1 MTAVLAAVA
10 AFLWLVIRILLTL
23 LGVVLALVLLLVL
36 IPVSVRL
43 GYSQQKGFSA
53 RVRVM
58 GIPLRAWPLPGW
70 LEKRLHASEEDV
82 PSQPAPPESAPRP
95 ASGSEPS
102 QPAAPAAPTP
112 RTPAPAAAPTAQK
125 NAAPSK
131 AAAPARSQ
139 PESSAAAAQPSKEV
153 SPSRQ
158 KQEQQLHSGTE
169 KLLALLRT
177 VRGGLRLLFK
187 GIWVTVWIR
196 WPIQAEDAA
205 RTALLYGKANA
216 WIGGAAAVLAHLFQF
231 RLRQLELAPDFLGD
245 KQGRGEVSCRITASL
260 PVLAA
265 AAVWTLVQL
274 KKQKVF

>member
-1 MTAVLAAVA
+1 MDMNYSEQLQNVLACSTQEAE
-10 AFLWLVIRILLTL
+10 
-23 LGVVLALVLLLVL
+23 
-36 IPVSVRL
+36 RL
-43 GYSQQKGFSA
+43 GNNYVG
-53 RVRVM
+53 
-58 GIPLRAWPLPGW
+58 
-70 LEKRLHASEEDV
+70 
-82 PSQPAPPESAPRP
+82 PEH
-95 ASGSEPS
+95 
-102 QPAAPAAPTP
+102 
-112 RTPAPAAAPTAQK
+112 
-125 NAAPSK
+125 
-131 AAAPARSQ
+131 
-139 PESSAAAAQPSKEV
+139 
-153 SPSRQ
+153 
-158 KQEQQLHSGTE
+158 L
-169 KLLALLRT
+169 LLALLRT

>member
-58 GIPLRAWPLPGW
+58 GIPLRVWPLPGW

-102 QPAAPAAPTP
+102 QPAAPAA
-112 RTPAPAAAPTAQK
+112 APMAQE

-131 AAAPARSQ
+131 TAAPTRSQ
-139 PESSAAAAQPSKEV
+139 PKSSAAAAQPSKEV
-153 SPSRQ
+153 QPSRQ
-158 KQEQQLHSGTE
+158 KQEQQLHSRTE
-169 KLLALLRT
+169 KLLVLLRT

>member
-23 LGVVLALVLLLVL
+23 LGVVLALVL

-43 GYSQQKGFSA
+43 GYSQQKGFST

-58 GIPLRAWPLPGW
+58 GIPLRVWPLPGW
-70 LEKRLHASEEDV
+70 LEKRLHASEEEV
-82 PSQPAPPESAPRP
+82 TSQPVPPESAPRP

-112 RTPAPAAAPTAQK
+112 QTHAPAAAPTAQE

-131 AAAPARSQ
+131 AAAPAQSQ
-139 PESSAAAAQPSKEV
+139 PEPSAAAQPSKEV
-153 SPSRQ
+153 QPSRQ

-187 GIWVTVWIR
+187 GIWVTVWIC